1 MTTFSA
7 LIQRMAD
14 RGYDWHDLATDER
27 LELAAAH
34 LTDVADEYASEA
46 LSPEHVRELA
56 SLIVNMDECAV
67 GRYVMSRFIGY
78 AKSSAQHA
86 VHDAMGTP
94 CFLRRQ
100 AI

>member
-1 MTTFSA
+1 MKFDT
-7 LIQRMAD
+7 LIQGMAD
-14 RGYDWHDLATDER
+14 RGHDWEDLPTAER

-34 LTDVADEYASEA
+34 LRDVADEYASEA
-46 LSPEHVRELA
+46 MSPDQVRELA
-56 SLIVNMDECAV
+56 ALIVNLDECAV
-67 GRYVMSRFIGY
+67 GRYVMSRFISY
-78 AKSSAQHA
+78 AKACSQHA

>member
-1 MTTFSA
+1 MKFDT
-7 LIQRMAD
+7 LIQGMAAGG
-14 RGYDWHDLATDER
+14 RDWHDLATDER

-34 LTDVADEYASEA
+34 LRDVADEYASEA

-56 SLIVNMDECAV
+56 ALIVQMDECAI
-67 GRYVMSRFIGY
+67 GRYVMSRFISY
-78 AKSSAQHA
+78 AKACSQHA